1 MTGDFFLTNWFLE
14 AMRWIYSLTCAI
26 SESGFGNVFLTIL
39 ISTILLRA
47 LTIFSDIKTRKSS
60 AKMAEVQPEIQRLQ
74 KKYANDPRRFQ
85 AEQTKLMKEKGVSM
99 WGSCLPMLITMPLF
113 FCFIA
118 AFRYWG
124 YEMNLRLLVDE
135 NAMELFKSFK
145 FLWINNIWQP
155 DNGLTPVLANGASFL
170 ATPQLSNLL
179 YLQEPGVG
187 EKLVEM
193 GLAVTKV
200 YQGGVSYQLL
210 SNDAAIAIY
219 DAAIQPFLDVYKGYN
234 NGWFVMSILAGG
246 TNFREL
252 GGYEADEGKHV
263 KWGQIW
269 RGIPTCKL
277 TGEADRAKLDA
288 LGLRLILDLRST
300 EEARREPDYVPDGAR
315 LVQICGLCAED
326 GREISFAPDDIDA
339 LMKGRKETPDGS
351 FFVQTMYE
359 RMLFGNKAFKELFR
373 ALEAGETP
381 ILFHCSAGKDRTG
394 VAAMLILLALGA
406 SDETICADYLQTN
419 LCRKAE
425 IEARMAAH
433 ADEIA
438 KDPRRENFHRSAAG
452 VSPEAAPF
460 VLRTIR
466 AKYGNAENYLEKE
479 YGLTPARLMRL
490 RRMYLE

>member
-170 ATPQLSNLL
+170 ATPELSNLL
-179 YLQEPGVG
+179 YLNEPGVG

-200 YQGGVSYQLL
+200 YQGGVSYQIL
-210 SNDAAIAIY
+210 SNETAIAIY

-234 NGWFVMSILAGG
+234 NGWFIMSILAGG
-246 TNFREL
+246 TNFLSAWLMTKNTPAANE
-252 GGYEADEGKHV
+252 EAAKST
-263 KWGQIW
+263 KWMNYLFPVMSFIFCLNYNAAFAIYW
-269 RGIPTCKL
+269 TL
-277 TGEADRAKLDA
+277 TSVIMIIVN
-288 LGLRLILDLRST
+288 LILNKKFPRT
-300 EEARREPDYVPDGAR
+300 EPAK
-315 LVQICGLCAED
+315 ED
-326 GREISFAPDDIDA
+326 
-339 LMKGRKETPDGS
+339 
-351 FFVQTMYE
+351 
-359 RMLFGNKAFKELFR
+359 
-373 ALEAGETP
+373 
-381 ILFHCSAGKDRTG
+381 
-394 VAAMLILLALGA
+394 
-406 SDETICADYLQTN
+406 AD
-419 LCRKAE
+419 K
-425 IEARMAAH
+425 
-433 ADEIA
+433 
-438 KDPRRENFHRSAAG
+438 
-452 VSPEAAPF
+452 
-460 VLRTIR
+460 
-466 AKYGNAENYLEKE
+466 
-479 YGLTPARLMRL
+479 
-490 RRMYLE
+490 

>member
-60 AKMAEVQPEIQRLQ
+60 AKMAEVQPEIQRVQ

-234 NGWFVMSILAGG
+234 NGWFIMSILAGG
-246 TNFREL
+246 TNFLSAWLMTKNTPAANE
-252 GGYEADEGKHV
+252 EAAKST
-263 KWGQIW
+263 KWMNYLFPVMSFIFCLNYNAAFAIYW
-269 RGIPTCKL
+269 TL
-277 TGEADRAKLDA
+277 TSVIMIIVN
-288 LGLRLILDLRST
+288 LILNKKFPRT
-300 EEARREPDYVPDGAR
+300 EPAK
-315 LVQICGLCAED
+315 ED
-326 GREISFAPDDIDA
+326 A
-339 LMKGRKETPDGS
+339 
-351 FFVQTMYE
+351 
-359 RMLFGNKAFKELFR
+359 NK
-373 ALEAGETP
+373 
-381 ILFHCSAGKDRTG
+381 
-394 VAAMLILLALGA
+394 
-406 SDETICADYLQTN
+406 
-419 LCRKAE
+419 
-425 IEARMAAH
+425 
-433 ADEIA
+433 
-438 KDPRRENFHRSAAG
+438 
-452 VSPEAAPF
+452 
-460 VLRTIR
+460 
-466 AKYGNAENYLEKE
+466 
-479 YGLTPARLMRL
+479 
-490 RRMYLE
+490 

>member
-210 SNDAAIAIY
+210 SNDVAIAIY

-234 NGWFVMSILAGG
+234 NGWFIMSILAGG
-246 TNFREL
+246 TNFLSAWLMTKNTPAANE
-252 GGYEADEGKHV
+252 EAAKST
-263 KWGQIW
+263 KWMNYLFPVMSFIFCLNYNAAFAIYW
-269 RGIPTCKL
+269 TL
-277 TGEADRAKLDA
+277 TSVIMIIVN
-288 LGLRLILDLRST
+288 LILNKKFPRT
-300 EEARREPDYVPDGAR
+300 EPAK
-315 LVQICGLCAED
+315 ED
-326 GREISFAPDDIDA
+326 
-339 LMKGRKETPDGS
+339 
-351 FFVQTMYE
+351 
-359 RMLFGNKAFKELFR
+359 
-373 ALEAGETP
+373 
-381 ILFHCSAGKDRTG
+381 
-394 VAAMLILLALGA
+394 
-406 SDETICADYLQTN
+406 AD
-419 LCRKAE
+419 K
-425 IEARMAAH
+425 
-433 ADEIA
+433 
-438 KDPRRENFHRSAAG
+438 
-452 VSPEAAPF
+452 
-460 VLRTIR
+460 
-466 AKYGNAENYLEKE
+466 
-479 YGLTPARLMRL
+479 
-490 RRMYLE
+490 

>member
-187 EKLVEM
+187 EKLIEM

-210 SNDAAIAIY
+210 SNETAIAIY

-246 TNFREL
+246 TNFLSAWLMTKNTPAANE
-252 GGYEADEGKHV
+252 EAAKST
-263 KWGQIW
+263 KWMNYLFPVMSFIFCLNYNAAFAIYW
-269 RGIPTCKL
+269 TL
-277 TGEADRAKLDA
+277 TSVIMIIVN
-288 LGLRLILDLRST
+288 LILNKKFPRT
-300 EEARREPDYVPDGAR
+300 EPAK
-315 LVQICGLCAED
+315 ED
-326 GREISFAPDDIDA
+326 
-339 LMKGRKETPDGS
+339 
-351 FFVQTMYE
+351 
-359 RMLFGNKAFKELFR
+359 
-373 ALEAGETP
+373 
-381 ILFHCSAGKDRTG
+381 
-394 VAAMLILLALGA
+394 
-406 SDETICADYLQTN
+406 AD
-419 LCRKAE
+419 K
-425 IEARMAAH
+425 
-433 ADEIA
+433 
-438 KDPRRENFHRSAAG
+438 
-452 VSPEAAPF
+452 
-460 VLRTIR
+460 
-466 AKYGNAENYLEKE
+466 
-479 YGLTPARLMRL
+479 
-490 RRMYLE
+490 

>member
-1 MTGDFFLTNWFLE
+1 LTGDFFLTNWFLE

-200 YQGGVSYQLL
+200 YQGGVSYQIL
-210 SNDAAIAIY
+210 SNETAIAIY

-246 TNFREL
+246 TNFLSAWLMTKNTPAANE
-252 GGYEADEGKHV
+252 EAAKST
-263 KWGQIW
+263 KWMNYLFPIMSFIFCLNYNAAFAIYW
-269 RGIPTCKL
+269 TL
-277 TGEADRAKLDA
+277 TSVIMIIVN
-288 LGLRLILDLRST
+288 LILNKKFPKT
-300 EEARREPDYVPDGAR
+300 EPVK
-315 LVQICGLCAED
+315 ED
-326 GREISFAPDDIDA
+326 
-339 LMKGRKETPDGS
+339 
-351 FFVQTMYE
+351 
-359 RMLFGNKAFKELFR
+359 
-373 ALEAGETP
+373 
-381 ILFHCSAGKDRTG
+381 
-394 VAAMLILLALGA
+394 
-406 SDETICADYLQTN
+406 AD
-419 LCRKAE
+419 K
-425 IEARMAAH
+425 
-433 ADEIA
+433 
-438 KDPRRENFHRSAAG
+438 
-452 VSPEAAPF
+452 
-460 VLRTIR
+460 
-466 AKYGNAENYLEKE
+466 
-479 YGLTPARLMRL
+479 
-490 RRMYLE
+490 

>member
-200 YQGGVSYQLL
+200 YQGGVSYQIL
-210 SNDAAIAIY
+210 SNETAIAIY

-246 TNFREL
+246 TNFLSAWLMTKNTPAANE
-252 GGYEADEGKHV
+252 EAAKST
-263 KWGQIW
+263 KWMNYLFPVMSFIFCLNYNAAFAIYW
-269 RGIPTCKL
+269 TL
-277 TGEADRAKLDA
+277 TSVIMIIVN
-288 LGLRLILDLRST
+288 LILNKKFPKT
-300 EEARREPDYVPDGAR
+300 EPVK
-315 LVQICGLCAED
+315 ED
-326 GREISFAPDDIDA
+326 
-339 LMKGRKETPDGS
+339 
-351 FFVQTMYE
+351 
-359 RMLFGNKAFKELFR
+359 
-373 ALEAGETP
+373 
-381 ILFHCSAGKDRTG
+381 
-394 VAAMLILLALGA
+394 
-406 SDETICADYLQTN
+406 AD
-419 LCRKAE
+419 K
-425 IEARMAAH
+425 
-433 ADEIA
+433 
-438 KDPRRENFHRSAAG
+438 
-452 VSPEAAPF
+452 
-460 VLRTIR
+460 
-466 AKYGNAENYLEKE
+466 
-479 YGLTPARLMRL
+479 
-490 RRMYLE
+490 

>member
-1 MTGDFFLTNWFLE
+1 LTGDFFLTNWFLE

-200 YQGGVSYQLL
+200 YQGGVSYQIL

-234 NGWFVMSILAGG
+234 NGWFIMSILAGG
-246 TNFREL
+246 TNFLSAWLMTKNTPAANE
-252 GGYEADEGKHV
+252 EAAKST
-263 KWGQIW
+263 KWMNYLFPVMSFIFCLNYNAAFAIYW
-269 RGIPTCKL
+269 TL
-277 TGEADRAKLDA
+277 TSVIMIIVN
-288 LGLRLILDLRST
+288 LILNKKFPRT
-300 EEARREPDYVPDGAR
+300 EPAKEGA
-315 LVQICGLCAED
+315 D
-326 GREISFAPDDIDA
+326 
-339 LMKGRKETPDGS
+339 K
-351 FFVQTMYE
+351 
-359 RMLFGNKAFKELFR
+359 
-373 ALEAGETP
+373 
-381 ILFHCSAGKDRTG
+381 
-394 VAAMLILLALGA
+394 
-406 SDETICADYLQTN
+406 
-419 LCRKAE
+419 
-425 IEARMAAH
+425 
-433 ADEIA
+433 
-438 KDPRRENFHRSAAG
+438 
-452 VSPEAAPF
+452 
-460 VLRTIR
+460 
-466 AKYGNAENYLEKE
+466 
-479 YGLTPARLMRL
+479 
-490 RRMYLE
+490 

>member
-234 NGWFVMSILAGG
+234 NGWFIMSILAGG
-246 TNFREL
+246 TNFLSAWLMTKNTPAANE
-252 GGYEADEGKHV
+252 EAAKST
-263 KWGQIW
+263 KWMNYLFPVMSFIFCLNYNAAFAIYW
-269 RGIPTCKL
+269 TL
-277 TGEADRAKLDA
+277 TSVIMIIVN
-288 LGLRLILDLRST
+288 LILNTKFPRT
-300 EEARREPDYVPDGAR
+300 EPAK
-315 LVQICGLCAED
+315 ED
-326 GREISFAPDDIDA
+326 A
-339 LMKGRKETPDGS
+339 
-351 FFVQTMYE
+351 
-359 RMLFGNKAFKELFR
+359 NK
-373 ALEAGETP
+373 
-381 ILFHCSAGKDRTG
+381 
-394 VAAMLILLALGA
+394 
-406 SDETICADYLQTN
+406 
-419 LCRKAE
+419 
-425 IEARMAAH
+425 
-433 ADEIA
+433 
-438 KDPRRENFHRSAAG
+438 
-452 VSPEAAPF
+452 
-460 VLRTIR
+460 
-466 AKYGNAENYLEKE
+466 
-479 YGLTPARLMRL
+479 
-490 RRMYLE
+490 

>member
-47 LTIFSDIKTRKSS
+47 LTIFYDIKTRKSS

-234 NGWFVMSILAGG
+234 NGWFIMSILAGG
-246 TNFREL
+246 TNFLSAWLMTKNTPAANE
-252 GGYEADEGKHV
+252 EAAKST
-263 KWGQIW
+263 KWMNYLFPVMSFIFCLNYNAAFAIYW
-269 RGIPTCKL
+269 TL
-277 TGEADRAKLDA
+277 TSVIMIIVN
-288 LGLRLILDLRST
+288 LILNKKFPRT
-300 EEARREPDYVPDGAR
+300 EPAKEGA
-315 LVQICGLCAED
+315 D
-326 GREISFAPDDIDA
+326 
-339 LMKGRKETPDGS
+339 K
-351 FFVQTMYE
+351 
-359 RMLFGNKAFKELFR
+359 
-373 ALEAGETP
+373 
-381 ILFHCSAGKDRTG
+381 
-394 VAAMLILLALGA
+394 
-406 SDETICADYLQTN
+406 
-419 LCRKAE
+419 
-425 IEARMAAH
+425 
-433 ADEIA
+433 
-438 KDPRRENFHRSAAG
+438 
-452 VSPEAAPF
+452 
-460 VLRTIR
+460 
-466 AKYGNAENYLEKE
+466 
-479 YGLTPARLMRL
+479 
-490 RRMYLE
+490 

>member
-74 KKYANDPRRFQ
+74 KKYANDPRRFR

-234 NGWFVMSILAGG
+234 NGWFIMSILAGG
-246 TNFREL
+246 TNFLSAWLMTKNTPAANE
-252 GGYEADEGKHV
+252 EAAKST
-263 KWGQIW
+263 KWMNYLFPVMSFIFCLNYNAAFAIYW
-269 RGIPTCKL
+269 TL
-277 TGEADRAKLDA
+277 TSVIMIIVN
-288 LGLRLILDLRST
+288 LILNKKFPRT
-300 EEARREPDYVPDGAR
+300 EPAK
-315 LVQICGLCAED
+315 ED
-326 GREISFAPDDIDA
+326 A
-339 LMKGRKETPDGS
+339 
-351 FFVQTMYE
+351 
-359 RMLFGNKAFKELFR
+359 NK
-373 ALEAGETP
+373 
-381 ILFHCSAGKDRTG
+381 
-394 VAAMLILLALGA
+394 
-406 SDETICADYLQTN
+406 
-419 LCRKAE
+419 
-425 IEARMAAH
+425 
-433 ADEIA
+433 
-438 KDPRRENFHRSAAG
+438 
-452 VSPEAAPF
+452 
-460 VLRTIR
+460 
-466 AKYGNAENYLEKE
+466 
-479 YGLTPARLMRL
+479 
-490 RRMYLE
+490 

>member
-155 DNGLTPVLANGASFL
+155 DNGLVPVLANGASFL

-234 NGWFVMSILAGG
+234 NGWFIMSILAGG
-246 TNFREL
+246 TNFLSAWLMTKNTPAANE
-252 GGYEADEGKHV
+252 EAAKST
-263 KWGQIW
+263 KWMNYLFPVMSFIFCLNYNAAFAIYW
-269 RGIPTCKL
+269 TL
-277 TGEADRAKLDA
+277 TSVIMIIVN
-288 LGLRLILDLRST
+288 LILNKKFPRT
-300 EEARREPDYVPDGAR
+300 EPAK
-315 LVQICGLCAED
+315 ED
-326 GREISFAPDDIDA
+326 
-339 LMKGRKETPDGS
+339 
-351 FFVQTMYE
+351 
-359 RMLFGNKAFKELFR
+359 
-373 ALEAGETP
+373 
-381 ILFHCSAGKDRTG
+381 
-394 VAAMLILLALGA
+394 
-406 SDETICADYLQTN
+406 AD
-419 LCRKAE
+419 K
-425 IEARMAAH
+425 
-433 ADEIA
+433 
-438 KDPRRENFHRSAAG
+438 
-452 VSPEAAPF
+452 
-460 VLRTIR
+460 
-466 AKYGNAENYLEKE
+466 
-479 YGLTPARLMRL
+479 
-490 RRMYLE
+490 

>member
-200 YQGGVSYQLL
+200 YQGGVSYQIL

-234 NGWFVMSILAGG
+234 NGWFIMSILAGG
-246 TNFREL
+246 TNFLSAWLMTKNTPAANE
-252 GGYEADEGKHV
+252 EAAKST
-263 KWGQIW
+263 KWMNYLFPVMSFIFCLNYNAAFAIYW
-269 RGIPTCKL
+269 TL
-277 TGEADRAKLDA
+277 TSVIMIIVN
-288 LGLRLILDLRST
+288 LILNKKFPRT
-300 EEARREPDYVPDGAR
+300 EPAK
-315 LVQICGLCAED
+315 ED
-326 GREISFAPDDIDA
+326 A
-339 LMKGRKETPDGS
+339 
-351 FFVQTMYE
+351 
-359 RMLFGNKAFKELFR
+359 NK
-373 ALEAGETP
+373 
-381 ILFHCSAGKDRTG
+381 
-394 VAAMLILLALGA
+394 
-406 SDETICADYLQTN
+406 
-419 LCRKAE
+419 
-425 IEARMAAH
+425 
-433 ADEIA
+433 
-438 KDPRRENFHRSAAG
+438 
-452 VSPEAAPF
+452 
-460 VLRTIR
+460 
-466 AKYGNAENYLEKE
+466 
-479 YGLTPARLMRL
+479 
-490 RRMYLE
+490 

>member
-26 SESGFGNVFLTIL
+26 SERGFGNVFLTIL

-234 NGWFVMSILAGG
+234 NGWFIMSILAGG
-246 TNFREL
+246 TNFLSAWLMTKNTPAANE
-252 GGYEADEGKHV
+252 EAAKST
-263 KWGQIW
+263 KWMNYLFPVMSFIFCLNYNAAFAIYW
-269 RGIPTCKL
+269 TL
-277 TGEADRAKLDA
+277 TSVIMIIVN
-288 LGLRLILDLRST
+288 LILNKKFPRT
-300 EEARREPDYVPDGAR
+300 EPAK
-315 LVQICGLCAED
+315 ED
-326 GREISFAPDDIDA
+326 A
-339 LMKGRKETPDGS
+339 
-351 FFVQTMYE
+351 
-359 RMLFGNKAFKELFR
+359 NK
-373 ALEAGETP
+373 
-381 ILFHCSAGKDRTG
+381 
-394 VAAMLILLALGA
+394 
-406 SDETICADYLQTN
+406 
-419 LCRKAE
+419 
-425 IEARMAAH
+425 
-433 ADEIA
+433 
-438 KDPRRENFHRSAAG
+438 
-452 VSPEAAPF
+452 
-460 VLRTIR
+460 
-466 AKYGNAENYLEKE
+466 
-479 YGLTPARLMRL
+479 
-490 RRMYLE
+490 

>member
-26 SESGFGNVFLTIL
+26 SASGFGNVFLTIL
-39 ISTILLRA
+39 ISTILLRV

-246 TNFREL
+246 TNFLSAWLMTKNTPAANE
-252 GGYEADEGKHV
+252 EAAKST
-263 KWGQIW
+263 KWMNYLFPVMSFIFCLNYNAAFAIYW
-269 RGIPTCKL
+269 TL
-277 TGEADRAKLDA
+277 TSVIMIIVN
-288 LGLRLILDLRST
+288 LILNKKFPRT
-300 EEARREPDYVPDGAR
+300 EPAK
-315 LVQICGLCAED
+315 ED
-326 GREISFAPDDIDA
+326 
-339 LMKGRKETPDGS
+339 
-351 FFVQTMYE
+351 
-359 RMLFGNKAFKELFR
+359 
-373 ALEAGETP
+373 
-381 ILFHCSAGKDRTG
+381 
-394 VAAMLILLALGA
+394 
-406 SDETICADYLQTN
+406 AD
-419 LCRKAE
+419 K
-425 IEARMAAH
+425 
-433 ADEIA
+433 
-438 KDPRRENFHRSAAG
+438 
-452 VSPEAAPF
+452 
-460 VLRTIR
+460 
-466 AKYGNAENYLEKE
+466 
-479 YGLTPARLMRL
+479 
-490 RRMYLE
+490 

>member
-60 AKMAEVQPEIQRLQ
+60 ANMAEVQPEIQRLQ

-234 NGWFVMSILAGG
+234 NGWFIMSILAGG
-246 TNFREL
+246 TNFLSAWLMTKNTPAANE
-252 GGYEADEGKHV
+252 EAAKST
-263 KWGQIW
+263 KWMNYLFPVMSFIFCLNYNAAFAIYW
-269 RGIPTCKL
+269 TL
-277 TGEADRAKLDA
+277 TSVIMIIVN
-288 LGLRLILDLRST
+288 LILNKKFPRT
-300 EEARREPDYVPDGAR
+300 EPAK
-315 LVQICGLCAED
+315 ED
-326 GREISFAPDDIDA
+326 A
-339 LMKGRKETPDGS
+339 
-351 FFVQTMYE
+351 
-359 RMLFGNKAFKELFR
+359 NK
-373 ALEAGETP
+373 
-381 ILFHCSAGKDRTG
+381 
-394 VAAMLILLALGA
+394 
-406 SDETICADYLQTN
+406 
-419 LCRKAE
+419 
-425 IEARMAAH
+425 
-433 ADEIA
+433 
-438 KDPRRENFHRSAAG
+438 
-452 VSPEAAPF
+452 
-460 VLRTIR
+460 
-466 AKYGNAENYLEKE
+466 
-479 YGLTPARLMRL
+479 
-490 RRMYLE
+490 

>member
-26 SESGFGNVFLTIL
+26 SESGFGNVFLPIL

-99 WGSCLPMLITMPLF
+99 WGSCWPMLITMPLF
-113 FCFIA
+113 FCCIA
-118 AFRYWG
+118 AVRYWG

-200 YQGGVSYQLL
+200 YQGGVSYQIL

-234 NGWFVMSILAGG
+234 NGWFIMSILAGG
-246 TNFREL
+246 TNFLSAWLMTKNTPAANE
-252 GGYEADEGKHV
+252 EAAKST
-263 KWGQIW
+263 KWMNYLFPIMSFIFCLNYNAAFAIYW
-269 RGIPTCKL
+269 TL
-277 TGEADRAKLDA
+277 TSVIMIIVN
-288 LGLRLILDLRST
+288 LILNKKFPRT
-300 EEARREPDYVPDGAR
+300 EPAK
-315 LVQICGLCAED
+315 ED
-326 GREISFAPDDIDA
+326 A
-339 LMKGRKETPDGS
+339 
-351 FFVQTMYE
+351 
-359 RMLFGNKAFKELFR
+359 NK
-373 ALEAGETP
+373 
-381 ILFHCSAGKDRTG
+381 
-394 VAAMLILLALGA
+394 
-406 SDETICADYLQTN
+406 
-419 LCRKAE
+419 
-425 IEARMAAH
+425 
-433 ADEIA
+433 
-438 KDPRRENFHRSAAG
+438 
-452 VSPEAAPF
+452 
-460 VLRTIR
+460 
-466 AKYGNAENYLEKE
+466 
-479 YGLTPARLMRL
+479 
-490 RRMYLE
+490 

>member
-200 YQGGVSYQLL
+200 YQGGVSYQIL

-234 NGWFVMSILAGG
+234 NGWFIMSILAGG
-246 TNFREL
+246 TNFLSAWLMTKNTPAANE
-252 GGYEADEGKHV
+252 EAAKST
-263 KWGQIW
+263 KWMNYLFPVMSFIFCLNYNAAFAIYW
-269 RGIPTCKL
+269 TL
-277 TGEADRAKLDA
+277 TSVIMIIVN
-288 LGLRLILDLRST
+288 LILNKKFPKT
-300 EEARREPDYVPDGAR
+300 EPAK
-315 LVQICGLCAED
+315 ED
-326 GREISFAPDDIDA
+326 
-339 LMKGRKETPDGS
+339 
-351 FFVQTMYE
+351 
-359 RMLFGNKAFKELFR
+359 
-373 ALEAGETP
+373 
-381 ILFHCSAGKDRTG
+381 
-394 VAAMLILLALGA
+394 
-406 SDETICADYLQTN
+406 AD
-419 LCRKAE
+419 K
-425 IEARMAAH
+425 
-433 ADEIA
+433 
-438 KDPRRENFHRSAAG
+438 
-452 VSPEAAPF
+452 
-460 VLRTIR
+460 
-466 AKYGNAENYLEKE
+466 
-479 YGLTPARLMRL
+479 
-490 RRMYLE
+490 

>member
-1 MTGDFFLTNWFLE
+1 MTNWFLE

-234 NGWFVMSILAGG
+234 NGWFIMSILAGG
-246 TNFREL
+246 TNFLSAWLMTKNTPAANE
-252 GGYEADEGKHV
+252 EAAKST
-263 KWGQIW
+263 KWMNYLFPVMSFIFCLNYNAAFAIYW
-269 RGIPTCKL
+269 TL
-277 TGEADRAKLDA
+277 TSVIMIIVN
-288 LGLRLILDLRST
+288 LILNKKFPRT
-300 EEARREPDYVPDGAR
+300 EPAKEGA
-315 LVQICGLCAED
+315 D
-326 GREISFAPDDIDA
+326 
-339 LMKGRKETPDGS
+339 K
-351 FFVQTMYE
+351 
-359 RMLFGNKAFKELFR
+359 
-373 ALEAGETP
+373 
-381 ILFHCSAGKDRTG
+381 
-394 VAAMLILLALGA
+394 
-406 SDETICADYLQTN
+406 
-419 LCRKAE
+419 
-425 IEARMAAH
+425 
-433 ADEIA
+433 
-438 KDPRRENFHRSAAG
+438 
-452 VSPEAAPF
+452 
-460 VLRTIR
+460 
-466 AKYGNAENYLEKE
+466 
-479 YGLTPARLMRL
+479 
-490 RRMYLE
+490 

>member
-234 NGWFVMSILAGG
+234 NGWFIMSILAGG
-246 TNFREL
+246 TNFLSAWLMTKNTPAANE
-252 GGYEADEGKHV
+252 EAAKST
-263 KWGQIW
+263 KWMNYLFPVMSFIFCLNYNAAFAIYW
-269 RGIPTCKL
+269 TMTSVIMIIVN
-277 TGEADRAKLDA
+277 
-288 LGLRLILDLRST
+288 LILNKKFPRT
-300 EEARREPDYVPDGAR
+300 EPAK
-315 LVQICGLCAED
+315 ED
-326 GREISFAPDDIDA
+326 
-339 LMKGRKETPDGS
+339 
-351 FFVQTMYE
+351 
-359 RMLFGNKAFKELFR
+359 
-373 ALEAGETP
+373 
-381 ILFHCSAGKDRTG
+381 
-394 VAAMLILLALGA
+394 
-406 SDETICADYLQTN
+406 AD
-419 LCRKAE
+419 K
-425 IEARMAAH
+425 
-433 ADEIA
+433 
-438 KDPRRENFHRSAAG
+438 
-452 VSPEAAPF
+452 
-460 VLRTIR
+460 
-466 AKYGNAENYLEKE
+466 
-479 YGLTPARLMRL
+479 
-490 RRMYLE
+490 

>member
-99 WGSCLPMLITMPLF
+99 WGSYLPMLITMPLF

-200 YQGGVSYQLL
+200 YQGGVSYQIL
-210 SNDAAIAIY
+210 SNETAIAIY

-246 TNFREL
+246 TNFLSAWLMTKNTPAANE
-252 GGYEADEGKHV
+252 EAAKST
-263 KWGQIW
+263 KWMNYLFPIMSFIFCLNYNAAFAIYW
-269 RGIPTCKL
+269 TL
-277 TGEADRAKLDA
+277 TSVIMIIVN
-288 LGLRLILDLRST
+288 LILNKKFPKT
-300 EEARREPDYVPDGAR
+300 EPVK
-315 LVQICGLCAED
+315 ED
-326 GREISFAPDDIDA
+326 
-339 LMKGRKETPDGS
+339 
-351 FFVQTMYE
+351 
-359 RMLFGNKAFKELFR
+359 
-373 ALEAGETP
+373 
-381 ILFHCSAGKDRTG
+381 
-394 VAAMLILLALGA
+394 
-406 SDETICADYLQTN
+406 AD
-419 LCRKAE
+419 K
-425 IEARMAAH
+425 
-433 ADEIA
+433 
-438 KDPRRENFHRSAAG
+438 
-452 VSPEAAPF
+452 
-460 VLRTIR
+460 
-466 AKYGNAENYLEKE
+466 
-479 YGLTPARLMRL
+479 
-490 RRMYLE
+490 

>member
-1 MTGDFFLTNWFLE
+1 MTGDFFLTTWFLE

-234 NGWFVMSILAGG
+234 NGWFIMSILAGG
-246 TNFREL
+246 TNFLSAWLMTKNTPAANE
-252 GGYEADEGKHV
+252 EAAKST
-263 KWGQIW
+263 KWMTYLFPIMSFIFCLNYNAAFAIYW
-269 RGIPTCKL
+269 TL
-277 TGEADRAKLDA
+277 TSVIMIIVN
-288 LGLRLILDLRST
+288 LILNKKFPRT
-300 EEARREPDYVPDGAR
+300 EPAK
-315 LVQICGLCAED
+315 ED
-326 GREISFAPDDIDA
+326 A
-339 LMKGRKETPDGS
+339 
-351 FFVQTMYE
+351 
-359 RMLFGNKAFKELFR
+359 NK
-373 ALEAGETP
+373 
-381 ILFHCSAGKDRTG
+381 
-394 VAAMLILLALGA
+394 
-406 SDETICADYLQTN
+406 
-419 LCRKAE
+419 
-425 IEARMAAH
+425 
-433 ADEIA
+433 
-438 KDPRRENFHRSAAG
+438 
-452 VSPEAAPF
+452 
-460 VLRTIR
+460 
-466 AKYGNAENYLEKE
+466 
-479 YGLTPARLMRL
+479 
-490 RRMYLE
+490 

>member
-14 AMRWIYSLTCAI
+14 AMRWIYSLTCSI
-26 SESGFGNVFLTIL
+26 SASGFGNVFLTIL

-246 TNFREL
+246 TNFLSAWLMTKNTPAANE
-252 GGYEADEGKHV
+252 EAAKST
-263 KWGQIW
+263 KWMNYLFPIMSFIFCLNYNAAFAIYW
-269 RGIPTCKL
+269 TL
-277 TGEADRAKLDA
+277 TSVIMIIVN
-288 LGLRLILDLRST
+288 LILNKKFPRT
-300 EEARREPDYVPDGAR
+300 EPAKEGA
-315 LVQICGLCAED
+315 D
-326 GREISFAPDDIDA
+326 
-339 LMKGRKETPDGS
+339 K
-351 FFVQTMYE
+351 
-359 RMLFGNKAFKELFR
+359 
-373 ALEAGETP
+373 
-381 ILFHCSAGKDRTG
+381 
-394 VAAMLILLALGA
+394 
-406 SDETICADYLQTN
+406 
-419 LCRKAE
+419 
-425 IEARMAAH
+425 
-433 ADEIA
+433 
-438 KDPRRENFHRSAAG
+438 
-452 VSPEAAPF
+452 
-460 VLRTIR
+460 
-466 AKYGNAENYLEKE
+466 
-479 YGLTPARLMRL
+479 
-490 RRMYLE
+490 

>member
-60 AKMAEVQPEIQRLQ
+60 AKMAEVQPELQRLQ

-234 NGWFVMSILAGG
+234 NGWFIMSILAGG
-246 TNFREL
+246 TNFLSAWLMTKNTPAANE
-252 GGYEADEGKHV
+252 EAAKST
-263 KWGQIW
+263 KWMNYLFPVMSFIFCLNYNAAFAIYW
-269 RGIPTCKL
+269 TL
-277 TGEADRAKLDA
+277 TSVIMIIVN
-288 LGLRLILDLRST
+288 LILNKKFPRT
-300 EEARREPDYVPDGAR
+300 EPAK
-315 LVQICGLCAED
+315 ED
-326 GREISFAPDDIDA
+326 
-339 LMKGRKETPDGS
+339 
-351 FFVQTMYE
+351 
-359 RMLFGNKAFKELFR
+359 
-373 ALEAGETP
+373 
-381 ILFHCSAGKDRTG
+381 
-394 VAAMLILLALGA
+394 
-406 SDETICADYLQTN
+406 AD
-419 LCRKAE
+419 K
-425 IEARMAAH
+425 
-433 ADEIA
+433 
-438 KDPRRENFHRSAAG
+438 
-452 VSPEAAPF
+452 
-460 VLRTIR
+460 
-466 AKYGNAENYLEKE
+466 
-479 YGLTPARLMRL
+479 
-490 RRMYLE
+490 

>member
-60 AKMAEVQPEIQRLQ
+60 AKMAEVQPEIQQLQ

-200 YQGGVSYQLL
+200 YQGGVSYQIL
-210 SNDAAIAIY
+210 SNETAIAIY

-246 TNFREL
+246 TNFLSAWLMTKNTPAANE
-252 GGYEADEGKHV
+252 EAAKST
-263 KWGQIW
+263 KWMNYLFPIMSFIFCLNYNAAFAIYW
-269 RGIPTCKL
+269 TL
-277 TGEADRAKLDA
+277 TSVIMIIVN
-288 LGLRLILDLRST
+288 LILNKKFPKT
-300 EEARREPDYVPDGAR
+300 EPVK
-315 LVQICGLCAED
+315 ED
-326 GREISFAPDDIDA
+326 
-339 LMKGRKETPDGS
+339 
-351 FFVQTMYE
+351 
-359 RMLFGNKAFKELFR
+359 
-373 ALEAGETP
+373 
-381 ILFHCSAGKDRTG
+381 
-394 VAAMLILLALGA
+394 
-406 SDETICADYLQTN
+406 AD
-419 LCRKAE
+419 K
-425 IEARMAAH
+425 
-433 ADEIA
+433 
-438 KDPRRENFHRSAAG
+438 
-452 VSPEAAPF
+452 
-460 VLRTIR
+460 
-466 AKYGNAENYLEKE
+466 
-479 YGLTPARLMRL
+479 
-490 RRMYLE
+490 

>member
-26 SESGFGNVFLTIL
+26 SESGFGNIFLTIL

-246 TNFREL
+246 TNFLSAWLMTKNTPAANE
-252 GGYEADEGKHV
+252 EAAKST
-263 KWGQIW
+263 KWMNYLFPIMSFIFCLNYNAAFAIYW
-269 RGIPTCKL
+269 TL
-277 TGEADRAKLDA
+277 TSVIMIIVN
-288 LGLRLILDLRST
+288 LILNKKFPRT
-300 EEARREPDYVPDGAR
+300 EPAKEGA
-315 LVQICGLCAED
+315 D
-326 GREISFAPDDIDA
+326 
-339 LMKGRKETPDGS
+339 K
-351 FFVQTMYE
+351 
-359 RMLFGNKAFKELFR
+359 
-373 ALEAGETP
+373 
-381 ILFHCSAGKDRTG
+381 
-394 VAAMLILLALGA
+394 
-406 SDETICADYLQTN
+406 
-419 LCRKAE
+419 
-425 IEARMAAH
+425 
-433 ADEIA
+433 
-438 KDPRRENFHRSAAG
+438 
-452 VSPEAAPF
+452 
-460 VLRTIR
+460 
-466 AKYGNAENYLEKE
+466 
-479 YGLTPARLMRL
+479 
-490 RRMYLE
+490 

>member
-39 ISTILLRA
+39 ISTILLRV

-234 NGWFVMSILAGG
+234 NGWFIMSILAGG
-246 TNFREL
+246 TNFLSAWLMTKNTPAANE
-252 GGYEADEGKHV
+252 EAAKST
-263 KWGQIW
+263 KWMNYLFPVMSFIFCLNYNAAFAIYW
-269 RGIPTCKL
+269 TL
-277 TGEADRAKLDA
+277 TSVIMIIVN
-288 LGLRLILDLRST
+288 LILNKKFPRM
-300 EEARREPDYVPDGAR
+300 EPAK
-315 LVQICGLCAED
+315 ED
-326 GREISFAPDDIDA
+326 
-339 LMKGRKETPDGS
+339 
-351 FFVQTMYE
+351 
-359 RMLFGNKAFKELFR
+359 
-373 ALEAGETP
+373 
-381 ILFHCSAGKDRTG
+381 
-394 VAAMLILLALGA
+394 
-406 SDETICADYLQTN
+406 AD
-419 LCRKAE
+419 K
-425 IEARMAAH
+425 
-433 ADEIA
+433 
-438 KDPRRENFHRSAAG
+438 
-452 VSPEAAPF
+452 
-460 VLRTIR
+460 
-466 AKYGNAENYLEKE
+466 
-479 YGLTPARLMRL
+479 
-490 RRMYLE
+490 

>member
-74 KKYANDPRRFQ
+74 KKYANDPRRVQ

-246 TNFREL
+246 TNFLSAWLMTKNTPAANE
-252 GGYEADEGKHV
+252 EAAKST
-263 KWGQIW
+263 KWMNYLFPIMSFIFCLNYNAAFAIYW
-269 RGIPTCKL
+269 TL
-277 TGEADRAKLDA
+277 TSVIMIIVN
-288 LGLRLILDLRST
+288 LILNKKFPRT
-300 EEARREPDYVPDGAR
+300 EPAKEGA
-315 LVQICGLCAED
+315 D
-326 GREISFAPDDIDA
+326 
-339 LMKGRKETPDGS
+339 K
-351 FFVQTMYE
+351 
-359 RMLFGNKAFKELFR
+359 
-373 ALEAGETP
+373 
-381 ILFHCSAGKDRTG
+381 
-394 VAAMLILLALGA
+394 
-406 SDETICADYLQTN
+406 
-419 LCRKAE
+419 
-425 IEARMAAH
+425 
-433 ADEIA
+433 
-438 KDPRRENFHRSAAG
+438 
-452 VSPEAAPF
+452 
-460 VLRTIR
+460 
-466 AKYGNAENYLEKE
+466 
-479 YGLTPARLMRL
+479 
-490 RRMYLE
+490 

>member
-210 SNDAAIAIY
+210 SNETAIAIY

-234 NGWFVMSILAGG
+234 NGWFIMSILAGG
-246 TNFREL
+246 TNFLSAWLMTKNTPAANE
-252 GGYEADEGKHV
+252 EAAKST
-263 KWGQIW
+263 KWMNYLFPVMSFIFCLNYNAAFAIYW
-269 RGIPTCKL
+269 TL
-277 TGEADRAKLDA
+277 TSVIMIIVN
-288 LGLRLILDLRST
+288 LILNKKFPRT
-300 EEARREPDYVPDGAR
+300 EPAKEGA
-315 LVQICGLCAED
+315 D
-326 GREISFAPDDIDA
+326 
-339 LMKGRKETPDGS
+339 K
-351 FFVQTMYE
+351 
-359 RMLFGNKAFKELFR
+359 
-373 ALEAGETP
+373 
-381 ILFHCSAGKDRTG
+381 
-394 VAAMLILLALGA
+394 
-406 SDETICADYLQTN
+406 
-419 LCRKAE
+419 
-425 IEARMAAH
+425 
-433 ADEIA
+433 
-438 KDPRRENFHRSAAG
+438 
-452 VSPEAAPF
+452 
-460 VLRTIR
+460 
-466 AKYGNAENYLEKE
+466 
-479 YGLTPARLMRL
+479 
-490 RRMYLE
+490 

>member
-60 AKMAEVQPEIQRLQ
+60 TKMAEVQPEIQRLQ

-200 YQGGVSYQLL
+200 YQGGVSYQIL

-234 NGWFVMSILAGG
+234 NGWFIMSILAGG
-246 TNFREL
+246 TNFLSAWLMTKNTPAANE
-252 GGYEADEGKHV
+252 EAAKST
-263 KWGQIW
+263 KWMNYLFPVMSFIFCLNYNAAFAIYW
-269 RGIPTCKL
+269 TL
-277 TGEADRAKLDA
+277 TSVIMIIVN
-288 LGLRLILDLRST
+288 LILNKKFPRT
-300 EEARREPDYVPDGAR
+300 EPAK
-315 LVQICGLCAED
+315 ED
-326 GREISFAPDDIDA
+326 A
-339 LMKGRKETPDGS
+339 
-351 FFVQTMYE
+351 
-359 RMLFGNKAFKELFR
+359 NK
-373 ALEAGETP
+373 
-381 ILFHCSAGKDRTG
+381 
-394 VAAMLILLALGA
+394 
-406 SDETICADYLQTN
+406 
-419 LCRKAE
+419 
-425 IEARMAAH
+425 
-433 ADEIA
+433 
-438 KDPRRENFHRSAAG
+438 
-452 VSPEAAPF
+452 
-460 VLRTIR
+460 
-466 AKYGNAENYLEKE
+466 
-479 YGLTPARLMRL
+479 
-490 RRMYLE
+490 

>member
-26 SESGFGNVFLTIL
+26 SASGFGNVFLTIL

-155 DNGLTPVLANGASFL
+155 DNGLSPVLASGASFL

-179 YLQEPGVG
+179 YLNEPGVG

-200 YQGGVSYQLL
+200 YQGGVSYQIL

-246 TNFREL
+246 TNFLSAWLMTKSTPAANE
-252 GGYEADEGKHV
+252 EAAKST
-263 KWGQIW
+263 KWMNYLFPVMSFIFCLNYNAAFAIYW
-269 RGIPTCKL
+269 TL
-277 TGEADRAKLDA
+277 TSVIMIIVN
-288 LGLRLILDLRST
+288 LILNKKFPRT
-300 EEARREPDYVPDGAR
+300 APVK
-315 LVQICGLCAED
+315 ED
-326 GREISFAPDDIDA
+326 A
-339 LMKGRKETPDGS
+339 
-351 FFVQTMYE
+351 
-359 RMLFGNKAFKELFR
+359 NK
-373 ALEAGETP
+373 
-381 ILFHCSAGKDRTG
+381 
-394 VAAMLILLALGA
+394 
-406 SDETICADYLQTN
+406 
-419 LCRKAE
+419 
-425 IEARMAAH
+425 
-433 ADEIA
+433 
-438 KDPRRENFHRSAAG
+438 
-452 VSPEAAPF
+452 
-460 VLRTIR
+460 
-466 AKYGNAENYLEKE
+466 
-479 YGLTPARLMRL
+479 
-490 RRMYLE
+490 

>member
-210 SNDAAIAIY
+210 SNETAIAIY

-234 NGWFVMSILAGG
+234 NGWFIMSILAGG
-246 TNFREL
+246 TNFLSAWLMTKNTPAANE
-252 GGYEADEGKHV
+252 EAAKST
-263 KWGQIW
+263 KWMNYLFPVMSFIFCLNYNAAFAIYW
-269 RGIPTCKL
+269 TL
-277 TGEADRAKLDA
+277 TSVIMIIVN
-288 LGLRLILDLRST
+288 LILNKKFPKT
-300 EEARREPDYVPDGAR
+300 EPAK
-315 LVQICGLCAED
+315 ED
-326 GREISFAPDDIDA
+326 
-339 LMKGRKETPDGS
+339 
-351 FFVQTMYE
+351 
-359 RMLFGNKAFKELFR
+359 
-373 ALEAGETP
+373 
-381 ILFHCSAGKDRTG
+381 
-394 VAAMLILLALGA
+394 
-406 SDETICADYLQTN
+406 AD
-419 LCRKAE
+419 K
-425 IEARMAAH
+425 
-433 ADEIA
+433 
-438 KDPRRENFHRSAAG
+438 
-452 VSPEAAPF
+452 
-460 VLRTIR
+460 
-466 AKYGNAENYLEKE
+466 
-479 YGLTPARLMRL
+479 
-490 RRMYLE
+490 

>member
-187 EKLVEM
+187 EKLVKM

-234 NGWFVMSILAGG
+234 NGWFIMSILAGG
-246 TNFREL
+246 TNFLSAWLMTKNTPAANE
-252 GGYEADEGKHV
+252 EAAKST
-263 KWGQIW
+263 KWMNYLFPVMSFIFCLNYNAAFAIYW
-269 RGIPTCKL
+269 TL
-277 TGEADRAKLDA
+277 TSVIMIIVN
-288 LGLRLILDLRST
+288 LILNKKFPRT
-300 EEARREPDYVPDGAR
+300 EPAKEGA
-315 LVQICGLCAED
+315 D
-326 GREISFAPDDIDA
+326 
-339 LMKGRKETPDGS
+339 K
-351 FFVQTMYE
+351 
-359 RMLFGNKAFKELFR
+359 
-373 ALEAGETP
+373 
-381 ILFHCSAGKDRTG
+381 
-394 VAAMLILLALGA
+394 
-406 SDETICADYLQTN
+406 
-419 LCRKAE
+419 
-425 IEARMAAH
+425 
-433 ADEIA
+433 
-438 KDPRRENFHRSAAG
+438 
-452 VSPEAAPF
+452 
-460 VLRTIR
+460 
-466 AKYGNAENYLEKE
+466 
-479 YGLTPARLMRL
+479 
-490 RRMYLE
+490 

>member
-124 YEMNLRLLVDE
+124 YEMNLRLLVEE

-210 SNDAAIAIY
+210 SNETAIAIY

-234 NGWFVMSILAGG
+234 NGWFIMSILAGG
-246 TNFREL
+246 TNFLSAWLMTKNTPAANE
-252 GGYEADEGKHV
+252 EAAKST
-263 KWGQIW
+263 KWMNYLFPVMSFIFCLNYNAAFAIYW
-269 RGIPTCKL
+269 TL
-277 TGEADRAKLDA
+277 TSVIMIIVN
-288 LGLRLILDLRST
+288 LILNKKFPKT
-300 EEARREPDYVPDGAR
+300 EPAK
-315 LVQICGLCAED
+315 ED
-326 GREISFAPDDIDA
+326 
-339 LMKGRKETPDGS
+339 
-351 FFVQTMYE
+351 
-359 RMLFGNKAFKELFR
+359 
-373 ALEAGETP
+373 
-381 ILFHCSAGKDRTG
+381 
-394 VAAMLILLALGA
+394 
-406 SDETICADYLQTN
+406 AD
-419 LCRKAE
+419 K
-425 IEARMAAH
+425 
-433 ADEIA
+433 
-438 KDPRRENFHRSAAG
+438 
-452 VSPEAAPF
+452 
-460 VLRTIR
+460 
-466 AKYGNAENYLEKE
+466 
-479 YGLTPARLMRL
+479 
-490 RRMYLE
+490 

>member
-26 SESGFGNVFLTIL
+26 SASGFGNVFLTIL

-155 DNGLTPVLANGASFL
+155 DNGLAPVLANGASFL
-170 ATPQLSNLL
+170 ATPNLSNLL

-246 TNFREL
+246 TNFLSAWLMTKNNPAANE
-252 GGYEADEGKHV
+252 EAAKST
-263 KWGQIW
+263 KWMNYLFPIMSFIFCLNYNAAFAIYW
-269 RGIPTCKL
+269 TL
-277 TGEADRAKLDA
+277 TSIIMIIVN
-288 LGLRLILDLRST
+288 LILNKKFPRT
-300 EEARREPDYVPDGAR
+300 APVK
-315 LVQICGLCAED
+315 ED
-326 GREISFAPDDIDA
+326 A
-339 LMKGRKETPDGS
+339 
-351 FFVQTMYE
+351 
-359 RMLFGNKAFKELFR
+359 NK
-373 ALEAGETP
+373 
-381 ILFHCSAGKDRTG
+381 
-394 VAAMLILLALGA
+394 
-406 SDETICADYLQTN
+406 
-419 LCRKAE
+419 
-425 IEARMAAH
+425 
-433 ADEIA
+433 
-438 KDPRRENFHRSAAG
+438 
-452 VSPEAAPF
+452 
-460 VLRTIR
+460 
-466 AKYGNAENYLEKE
+466 
-479 YGLTPARLMRL
+479 
-490 RRMYLE
+490 

>member
-14 AMRWIYSLTCAI
+14 AMRWIYSLTCSI
-26 SESGFGNVFLTIL
+26 SASGFGNVFLTIL

-200 YQGGVSYQLL
+200 YQGSVSYQLL

-234 NGWFVMSILAGG
+234 NGWFIMSILAGG
-246 TNFREL
+246 TNFLSAWLMTKNTPAANE
-252 GGYEADEGKHV
+252 EAAKST
-263 KWGQIW
+263 KWMNYLFPVMSFIFCLNYNAAFAIYW
-269 RGIPTCKL
+269 TL
-277 TGEADRAKLDA
+277 TSVIMIIVN
-288 LGLRLILDLRST
+288 LILNKKFPRT
-300 EEARREPDYVPDGAR
+300 EPAK
-315 LVQICGLCAED
+315 ED
-326 GREISFAPDDIDA
+326 
-339 LMKGRKETPDGS
+339 
-351 FFVQTMYE
+351 
-359 RMLFGNKAFKELFR
+359 
-373 ALEAGETP
+373 
-381 ILFHCSAGKDRTG
+381 
-394 VAAMLILLALGA
+394 
-406 SDETICADYLQTN
+406 AD
-419 LCRKAE
+419 K
-425 IEARMAAH
+425 
-433 ADEIA
+433 
-438 KDPRRENFHRSAAG
+438 
-452 VSPEAAPF
+452 
-460 VLRTIR
+460 
-466 AKYGNAENYLEKE
+466 
-479 YGLTPARLMRL
+479 
-490 RRMYLE
+490 

>member
-200 YQGGVSYQLL
+200 YQGGVSYQIL

-234 NGWFVMSILAGG
+234 NGWFIMSILAGG
-246 TNFREL
+246 TNFL
-252 GGYEADEGKHV
+252 SAWLMTKNT
-263 KWGQIW
+263 
-269 RGIPTCKL
+269 P
-277 TGEADRAKLDA
+277 AAN
-288 LGLRLILDLRST
+288 
-300 EEARREPDYVPDGAR
+300 EEA
-315 LVQICGLCAED
+315 
-326 GREISFAPDDIDA
+326 
-339 LMKGRKETPDGS
+339 
-351 FFVQTMYE
+351 
-359 RMLFGNKAFKELFR
+359 
-373 ALEAGETP
+373 
-381 ILFHCSAGKDRTG
+381 
-394 VAAMLILLALGA
+394 
-406 SDETICADYLQTN
+406 
-419 LCRKAE
+419 
-425 IEARMAAH
+425 
-433 ADEIA
+433 A
-438 KDPRRENFHRSAAG
+438 KS
-452 VSPEAAPF
+452 
-460 VLRTIR
+460 T
-466 AKYGNAENYLEKE
+466 KWMNYLFPVMSFIFCLN
-479 YGLTPARLMRL
+479 YNAAFAIYWTLTSVIMIIVLSL
-490 RRMYLE
+490 IHI

>member
-187 EKLVEM
+187 EKLIEM

-210 SNDAAIAIY
+210 SNETAIAIY

-246 TNFREL
+246 TNFLSAWLMTKNTPAANE
-252 GGYEADEGKHV
+252 EAAKTT
-263 KWGQIW
+263 KWMNYLFPVMSFIFCLNYNAAFAIYW
-269 RGIPTCKL
+269 TL
-277 TGEADRAKLDA
+277 TSVIMIIVN
-288 LGLRLILDLRST
+288 LILNKKFPRT
-300 EEARREPDYVPDGAR
+300 EPAK
-315 LVQICGLCAED
+315 ED
-326 GREISFAPDDIDA
+326 
-339 LMKGRKETPDGS
+339 
-351 FFVQTMYE
+351 
-359 RMLFGNKAFKELFR
+359 
-373 ALEAGETP
+373 
-381 ILFHCSAGKDRTG
+381 
-394 VAAMLILLALGA
+394 
-406 SDETICADYLQTN
+406 AD
-419 LCRKAE
+419 K
-425 IEARMAAH
+425 
-433 ADEIA
+433 
-438 KDPRRENFHRSAAG
+438 
-452 VSPEAAPF
+452 
-460 VLRTIR
+460 
-466 AKYGNAENYLEKE
+466 
-479 YGLTPARLMRL
+479 
-490 RRMYLE
+490 